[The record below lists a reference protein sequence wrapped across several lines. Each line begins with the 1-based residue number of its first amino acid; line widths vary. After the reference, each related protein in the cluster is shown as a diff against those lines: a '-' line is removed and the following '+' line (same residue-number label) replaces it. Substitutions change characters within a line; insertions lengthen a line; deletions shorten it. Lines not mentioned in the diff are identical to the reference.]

1 MAFQQ
6 RSRSARTVRGRRAP
20 GAVVSDERRP
30 AWYVNVGRPVV
41 MAVAG
46 IFLVVLGPLQA
57 GSTPSCAGE
66 TMSPGDVCLRSG
78 TRSETYEEALESGEE
93 ASVWMPRAGA
103 GLVAAAGLSYL
114 VRVAISARRGEVA
127 VIGSVG
133 WGADQLV
140 VAVAGT
146 GLLGGVPGRNLRDRW
161 YVKGL
166 RWEFQGGQLW
176 IMARQRRSRR
186 VPVTLYVAP
195 ETALELLRRRA
206 RRQEVR
212 AGRKPGRRA

>member
-1 MAFQQ
+1 MAFSSQ
-6 RSRSARTVRGRRAP
+6 RPRSTRTVRGRRAP
-20 GAVVSDERRP
+20 GAVVSEERRP
-30 AWYVNVGRPVV
+30 VWYVNVGRPVF

-57 GSTPSCAGE
+57 GRTPSCAGE
-66 TMSPGDVCLRSG
+66 TMSPGDVCLRPG
-78 TRSETYEEALESGEE
+78 TRSETYGEAVESGEK
-93 ASVWMPRAGA
+93 ASRWMPRVGA
-103 GLVAAAGLSYL
+103 GLVAAAGLAYL
-114 VRVAISARRGEVA
+114 VRVAISARRGEVD

-133 WGADQLV
+133 WGADHLV

-161 YVKGL
+161 HAKGL
-166 RWEFQGGQLW
+166 RWAFQGDQLW
-176 IMARQRRSRR
+176 IMARRRGRR

-212 AGRKPGRRA
+212 AAR